1 MDMVVCVFE
10 VTLSDAFT
18 HAGNC
23 ISAQLSS
30 TRLGSARLGS
40 ARASDEEKEARIGV
54 YLDCCE
60 LMSEG
65 GEGRTGL
72 LLHGLVEMALAL
84 HIKRSRRQ
92 QDTDDQMAYPAGKGG
107 RALGVSNSLPACAVD
122 GTSAVVLKTCK
133 LPENLYRLA
142 QGRRISQDFVV
153 LEFSKHNIVIFS
165 RDNGLRQILQ

>member
-1 MDMVVCVFE
+1 MVVCVFE

-30 TRLGSARLGS
+30 

-54 YLDCCE
+54 YFHCCE
-60 LMSEG
+60 LMSG

-122 GTSAVVLKTCK
+122 GNSAVVLKTYK
-133 LPENLYRLA
+133 LPENLCRLA

-165 RDNGLRQILQ
+165 KDNGLRQILQ